1 MEGGEGMLGV
11 ESSENWKER
20 KLSLDKGISR
30 QKIEGRGK
38 ETTVLEDHTKSE
50 RRSPQD

>member
-1 MEGGEGMLGV
+1 MLGV

-30 QKIEGRGK
+30 QKNRGEGEK
-38 ETTVLEDHTKSE
+38 KPPS
-50 RRSPQD
+50 